1 MSSYVSE
8 YPNVNFDPAF
18 KSFYEDFYLI
28 SDTPDAHEK
37 YVQQFTQDA
46 TLIMASK
53 TAKGHDGVSSIFN
66 KLHLFIGFL
75 SHENR
80 NPIPS

>member
-1 MSSYVSE
+1 MSSYVFE

-53 TAKGHDGVSSIFN
+53 TAKGHDGVSSIFTN
-66 KLHLFIGFL
+66 CIYSLGC
-75 SHENR
+75 
-80 NPIPS
+80 